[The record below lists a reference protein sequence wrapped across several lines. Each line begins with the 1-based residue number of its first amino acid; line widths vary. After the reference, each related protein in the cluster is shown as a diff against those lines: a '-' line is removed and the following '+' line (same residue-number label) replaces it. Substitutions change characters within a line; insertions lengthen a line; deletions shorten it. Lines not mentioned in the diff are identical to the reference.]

1 MLGHSKLKSR
11 DQLVK
16 RGVTIMTEAIDS
28 EQQEDTGLLRAQVI
42 RLDVSYYS
50 YGPLYLREHTE
61 EI

>member
-50 YGPLYLREHTE
+50 YVPL
-61 EI
+61 